1 MIKILINFSFVL
13 EIRPHFSWNDFDV
26 DVDDD
31 DEDDDDD
38 CDNENLG
45 LK

>member
-26 DVDDD
+26 DDDD
-31 DEDDDDD
+31 DVDDD
-38 CDNENLG
+38 CDDENLG